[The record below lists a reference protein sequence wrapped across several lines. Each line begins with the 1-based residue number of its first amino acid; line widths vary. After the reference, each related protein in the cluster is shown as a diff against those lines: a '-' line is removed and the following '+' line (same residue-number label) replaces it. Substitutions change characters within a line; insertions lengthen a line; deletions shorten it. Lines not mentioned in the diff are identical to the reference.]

1 MSALGHDAA
10 AHAPAS
16 LLAVRVL
23 GPLAMTIT
31 MVVTLAQWAV
41 VAGQEAPMVP
51 LMVGVPALTMCGVAL
66 FLSASRRRYPWV
78 AAAVGMVAQT
88 FVMLLT
94 TMRTTSG
101 KDLVEN
107 LIVALIFAAF
117 TIIIFA
123 LMAAPLLIAV
133 SHYARRKHLATGDQ
147 LLTAAA
153 LWLFL
158 LQAVQ
163 ASVIRDSFE
172 VFGVVMVLALGVL
185 GMAFLRGRARQAWCR
200 RVERGQVPGL
210 RIRAW
215 DRRDLDEEIPTL
227 DDSPHG
233 DLAIVERVEIGGLPY
248 RSAVVG
254 VPLVMMRTEMELGA

>member
-1 MSALGHDAA
+1 MHAA
-10 AHAPAS
+10 RPAS
-16 LLAVRVL
+16 LLPVRVL
-23 GPLAMTIT
+23 APLAMAIT
-31 MVVTLAQWAV
+31 MVVTLAQWSWIAAHEGSIV
-41 VAGQEAPMVP
+41 
-51 LMVGVPALTMCGVAL
+51 LFMVGVPALTMCGVAL
-66 FLSASRRRYPWV
+66 FLSRSERRSAWV
-78 AAAVGMVAQT
+78 AAALGLVVQAI
-88 FVMLLT
+88 VMLLT

-107 LIVALIFAAF
+107 LIVALIVAAF
-117 TIIIFA
+117 SILLFA
-123 LMAAPLLIAV
+123 LMAAPLLIAA
-133 SHYARRKHLATGDQ
+133 SHYARRTHLASGDQ

-153 LWLFL
+153 SWLFL
-158 LQAVQ
+158 LQAVE
-163 ASVIRDSFE
+163 AAVIRESFMM
-172 VFGVVMVLALGVL
+172 FGVVMMLALGVL
-185 GMAFLRGRARQAWCR
+185 GVSFARGRSRRAWCR

-254 VPLVMMRTEMELGA
+254 VPIVMMRTEMELGA

>member
-1 MSALGHDAA
+1 MQLPR
-10 AHAPAS
+10 PAS
-16 LLAVRVL
+16 LLPVRAL
-23 GPLAMTIT
+23 GPLAMTIS
-31 MVVTLAQWAV
+31 MVVTLTQWAAI
-41 VAGQEAPMVP
+41 AGQEAAMVF

-66 FLSASRRRYPWV
+66 FLSGSKRRRAWV
-78 AAAVGMVAQT
+78 AAAAGLAVQT
-88 FVMLLT
+88 FVLLLV

-117 TIIIFA
+117 TMLLFA

-133 SHYARRKHLATGDQ
+133 SHYARRTHLASGDQ

-153 LWLFL
+153 SWLFL
-158 LQAVQ
+158 LQAVE
-163 ASVIRDSFE
+163 AAVVRESLE

-185 GMAFLRGRARQAWCR
+185 AMSFLRGRSRRAWCR
-200 RVERGQVPGL
+200 RVELGQVPGL

-254 VPLVMMRTEMELGA
+254 VPIVMMRTEMELGA